1 MFPINVVEKETG
13 ISKYLLRM
21 WERRYEFP
29 RPLRDIKGERVY
41 TSLDIEKLK
50 VVKLLMG
57 EGYRPS
63 KIINQQLSE
72 LQLIL
77 QSFAKAVV
85 TTSGMILDSVIVIT
99 DPSLEQDVRL
109 ALKNHNV
116 KKVLVI
122 SSLEDLHNLSL

>member
-29 RPLRDIKGERVY
+29 RPLRDIKCERVY